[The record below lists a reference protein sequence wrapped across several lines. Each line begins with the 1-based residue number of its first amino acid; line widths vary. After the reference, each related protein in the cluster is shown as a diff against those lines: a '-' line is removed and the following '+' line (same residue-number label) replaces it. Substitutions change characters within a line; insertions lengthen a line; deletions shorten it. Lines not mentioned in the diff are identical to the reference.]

1 MSIRF
6 LDHPSDVY
14 VEVRTKSLKD
24 ALALC
29 GVAVYEIMTDIN
41 RVGRVE
47 KVEVAVE
54 GFDLYSLLYNWL
66 EELIYLFDARG
77 FLGSEVHI
85 EELIETEA
93 GFKLKA
99 TIIGE
104 RYDPQRHE
112 SKTAIK
118 AATYHLMEIR
128 REGEE
133 YVLRFVL
140 DI

>member
-1 MSIRF
+1 MSIKF

-14 VEVRTKSLKD
+14 VEVRAKSLKD

-29 GVAVYEIMTDIN
+29 GVAVYEVMTDIS
-41 RVGRVE
+41 RVNKVD
-47 KVEVAVE
+47 KVEVIVE

-66 EELIYLFDARG
+66 EELVYLFDARG
-77 FLGSEVHI
+77 FLGSEVYI
-85 EELIETEA
+85 EELIETET

-128 REGEE
+128 REREE
-133 YVLRFVL
+133 YIVRFVL